1 MVPYLRTGDF
11 RKVPRAIRNAVNAC
25 VGKLPPLDPVTGKP
39 VVRKLP
45 GVQHGASAASPSG
58 SATDPSSTPV
68 APTPL
73 SRTPSTASANSRS
86 VAQQFYATIAGD
98 HPLSSSPS
106 YARSGTAA
114 HRDVHNSLRVIA
126 NALGYALV
134 WAADHEQIGPYPY
147 GYRVQRRLARR
158 LSAALKLAA

>member
-1 MVPYLRTGDF
+1 
-11 RKVPRAIRNAVNAC
+11 
-25 VGKLPPLDPVTGKP
+25 
-39 VVRKLP
+39 
-45 GVQHGASAASPSG
+45 
-58 SATDPSSTPV
+58 
-68 APTPL
+68 
-73 SRTPSTASANSRS
+73 